1 MESDTSIEKLLD
13 EQTLIAEESELETH
27 PSVEISLD
35 ELILISDPRPAPG
48 SRRDGKVMET

>member
-13 EQTLIAEESELETH
+13 EQTLIAEGSEFESH
-27 PSVEISLD
+27 SSIEISLD
-35 ELILISDPRPAPG
+35 ELISISDLRPAPG